1 MKKHLKK
8 LYSSSLVR
16 SSGIYTI
23 SSVINSAIP
32 FLLLPILTTELT
44 PADYGV
50 LAMFQV
56 VVSAVYPL
64 VGINLEAA
72 IARKYFDK
80 DNTVFAEYIGTCVLL
95 SLFSTF
101 LVAILFS
108 IFFIKIQ
115 EFSQIPP
122 FWLKFV
128 ILVAFFQFLNTIIL
142 TFFQVKVKPMKYGA
156 FQISR
161 SIVDVSLTLIFV
173 VLLNKNYAGRLEAQ
187 IISNLLFGILAVII
201 LYKSKNIRL
210 RVLKKDISSALK
222 FGVPLIPHAIG
233 GMLFTG
239 IDRYF
244 LTNMVGLAQTGNYTV
259 AFQIGAMV
267 SLITAAFN
275 NAWVPWLFENLN
287 KNDQLINKK
296 IVKFTYLYFIVLAC
310 GSFILT
316 LIFPLITRVF
326 VGKAFTSVDSF
337 SNYIILGFV
346 FQGMYFMVT
355 NYITYV
361 KKTYLLAI
369 ITISVALIKI
379 PITYYSIVWL
389 GASGASVSWAIT
401 FLIFFLFTWIL
412 SARVYKMPWFSFI
425 N

>member
-50 LAMFQV
+50 LAMFQL